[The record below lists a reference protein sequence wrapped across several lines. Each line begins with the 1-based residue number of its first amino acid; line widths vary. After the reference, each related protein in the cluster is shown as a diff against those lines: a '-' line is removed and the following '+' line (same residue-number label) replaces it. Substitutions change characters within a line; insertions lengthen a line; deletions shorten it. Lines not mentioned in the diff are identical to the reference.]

1 MIKLKFTKK
10 KFWLDCCLDSWR
22 MILIITGIVKKLN
35 LKNIQYQF
43 KKDPFLQ
50 KYVILL
56 KIKLSKKDT
65 FFMCTNCGKVIWTYH
80 VHQC

>member
-1 MIKLKFTKK
+1 
-10 KFWLDCCLDSWR
+10 

-35 LKNIQYQF
+35 LKNIQCQF

-50 KYVILL
+50 NYVILL

-65 FFMCTNCGKVIWTYH
+65 FFMCTNCGKVI
-80 VHQC
+80 